1 MIVRKIWLSMDSIR
15 HNLTLDVILL
25 KLILAMLVEHKIAD
39 KTVCKFVQIKAI
51 ILSDR

>member
-1 MIVRKIWLSMDSIR
+1 
-15 HNLTLDVILL
+15 
-25 KLILAMLVEHKIAD
+25 MLVEHKIAD